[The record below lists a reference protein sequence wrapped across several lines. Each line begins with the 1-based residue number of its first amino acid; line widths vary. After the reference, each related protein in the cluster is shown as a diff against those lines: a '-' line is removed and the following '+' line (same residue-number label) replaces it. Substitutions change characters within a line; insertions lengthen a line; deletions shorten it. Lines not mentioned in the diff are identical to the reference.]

1 MGRYEIEME
10 SGAGE
15 LTQLTDAAQLE
26 LLAGL
31 GIVTWQEQTGPDTY
45 NPKAY

>member
-1 MGRYEIEME
+1 MGVIIEME
-10 SGAGE
+10 SE

-31 GIVTWQEQTGPDTY
+31 GIVTWQQALSRHALTPAT
-45 NPKAY
+45 